1 MNRMT
6 PYNGCR
12 KKRARSKVTVRVAPY
27 VCGPSREEAMFAPR
41 ESRPALL
48 TRPLGFLTELFTN
61 FAQTLARTRAATT
74 HGKACRGAT
83 AFRLLTGPG
92 RRVENLIAAHA
103 AGQPFPVERV
113 ASTDLKAGDVIVVV
127 AGEIIPADGEVISG
141 AASVDESA
149 ITGESVAVIRG
160 VGGDRSTV
168 TGGTRV
174 VSRCVV
180 VRVTAALRHEN
191 SHFGND

>member
-1 MNRMT
+1 MNRIT

-27 VCGPSREEAMFAPR
+27 VRSPSREEAMFAPR
-41 ESRPALL
+41 ESRPELL
-48 TRPLGFLTELFTN
+48 SRPLGFLTELFTS
-61 FAQTLARTRAATT
+61 FAQTLAMTRAATT
-74 HGKACRGAT
+74 HCKAWRGAT
-83 AFRLLTGPG
+83 AFRLLIGPG

-103 AGQPFPVERV
+103 AGQPFPVEHV
-113 ASTDLKAGDVIVVV
+113 ASNDLKAGDVIVVV

-160 VGGDRSTV
+160 VGSDESSLTA
-168 TGGTRV
+168 GTRV
-174 VSRCVV
+174 LSNCVV
-180 VRVTAALRHEN
+180 VRVTAASVKN
-191 SHFGND
+191 S